1 MKERKLKINNEKNL
15 DDEEEILLKEIQEAY
30 RDLEN
35 NRKNIQFRKIK
46 HIVEQKLM
54 LNKLSDKEKE

>member
-15 DDEEEILLKEIQEAY
+15 DDEEENLLKEIQEAY
-30 RDLEN
+30 RDLEK
-35 NRKNIQFRKIK
+35 NRKNVQFRKIK

-54 LNKLSDKEKE
+54 LNKLSDKEK

>member
-30 RDLEN
+30 RGLEK
-35 NRKNIQFRKIK
+35 NRKNVQFRKIK

-54 LNKLSDKEKE
+54 LNKLSDKEK

>member
-35 NRKNIQFRKIK
+35 NRKNVQFRKIK

-54 LNKLSDKEKE
+54 LNKLSDKEK

>member
-15 DDEEEILLKEIQEAY
+15 DDEEEVLLKEIQEAY
-30 RDLEN
+30 RDLEK
-35 NRKNIQFRKIK
+35 NRKNVQFRKIK

-54 LNKLSDKEKE
+54 LNKLSDKEK